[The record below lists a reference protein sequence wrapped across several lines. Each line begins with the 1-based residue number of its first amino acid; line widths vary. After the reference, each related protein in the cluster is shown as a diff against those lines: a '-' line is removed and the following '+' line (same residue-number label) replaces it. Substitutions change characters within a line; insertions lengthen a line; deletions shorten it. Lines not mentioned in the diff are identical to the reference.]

1 MTTLPTSRATFGP
14 VPEVSSTGHN
24 PDFVAKFLQNVRGAI
39 PLTIE
44 QIDMMLQLITAA
56 RGEQIGTFLDLGCG
70 DGVLAAAI
78 LDEHPHARGLLVDF
92 SASMLAAARRRVEA
106 DVLRVELLETDFQQP
121 GWVRRVAPHAPLD
134 VVVSGFAIHHLPDT
148 RKRELFGEI
157 FELLAPEGIF
167 INIEHVASATRWTE
181 SILDDYMIDAIFGP
195 EIKSSPGKTRAA
207 VARDYYS
214 RADTDANVLAPLE
227 VQCDWLREIGFENVD
242 CYLKVLELAVFGGQK
257 PG

>member
-1 MTTLPTSRATFGP
+1 M
-14 VPEVSSTGHN
+14 PESPSTGHH

-56 RGEQIGTFLDLGCG
+56 RGEHLGTFLDLGCG
-70 DGVLAAAI
+70 DGMLSAAI
-78 LDEHPHARGLLVDF
+78 LDEHPDARGLLVDF
-92 SASMLAAARRRVEA
+92 SGAMLEAARHQLHSHVQRIEF
-106 DVLRVELLETDFQQP
+106 LETDFQQS

-134 VVVSGFAIHHLPDT
+134 AVVSGFAIHHLPDA
-148 RKRELFGEI
+148 RKREIYREI
-157 FELLAPEGIF
+157 FDLLAPEGIF
-167 INIEHVASATRWTE
+167 INIEHVSSATRWTE
-181 SILDDYMIDAIFGP
+181 SIWDDYMIDAIFGR
-195 EIKSSPGKTRAA
+195 EIKSAPGKTRAA

-214 RADTDANVLAPLE
+214 RADKDANVLAPLE

-257 PG
+257 PAE